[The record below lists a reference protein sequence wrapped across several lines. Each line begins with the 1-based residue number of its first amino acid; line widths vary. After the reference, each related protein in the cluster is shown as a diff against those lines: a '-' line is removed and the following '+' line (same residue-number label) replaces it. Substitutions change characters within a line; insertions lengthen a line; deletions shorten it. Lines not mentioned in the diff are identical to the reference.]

1 MKLIQLI
8 RPILP
13 LVPEVEKPRG
23 KIPFNEKITWTVC
36 ALFIYVVC
44 SNLPLYGI
52 QRAQTSDPFYWMR
65 VILASNRGTLM
76 ELGVSPLMTTG
87 MVLQL
92 LAGAKILDVDVK
104 SKEDRVL
111 FTAAQKIVG
120 LFVTLVQA
128 TLYVVSGMYGDVAS
142 IGVGNAIL
150 IVSQLTFAGFI
161 LLMLDEL
168 LQKGYGLGSGIS
180 LFIASHISETIVWKA
195 FSPTTINTGRGTE
208 FEGAVLAFFHLMV
221 VRSNK
226 LQAIREALYRQN
238 LPNLTNLAAT
248 LLIFALCIYMQGWR
262 VMLNIKSQRA
272 RGAEQK
278 YPIKLFYTS
287 NMPIILQT
295 ALVSNL
301 YFVSQMFYNQAP
313 NSPFVKLLGDWAV
326 DASESGAVANT
337 VPVGGL
343 AYYVSPP
350 ATFAAMLQ
358 DPFHALFYLMFTLTA
373 CAIFGRTW
381 TEVSG
386 SSVRDVARQFRENQ
400 IVMKGHRETATAK
413 VLGRYIPIAAAPGG
427 ICIGLLTVVADYMG
441 AIGSGTGIL
450 LTVTIIFEFQE
461 AFMKENASQYMA
473 MMGKQNMMM

>member
-1 MKLIQLI
+1 MKLIHLI
-8 RPILP
+8 RPILAGI
-13 LVPEVEKPRG
+13 PEVEKPRQ
-23 KIPFNEKITWTVC
+23 KVPLQEKITWTAC
-36 ALFIYVVC
+36 ALLVYVVC

-87 MVLQL
+87 MVMQL
-92 LAGAKILDVDVK
+92 LAGAKILDVDLK

-111 FTAAQKIVG
+111 FTAAQKVVG
-120 LFVTLVQA
+120 LLVTLVQA
-128 TLYVVSGMYGDVAS
+128 ALYVVSGMYGDVAS
-142 IGVGNAIL
+142 IGAGNAIL
-150 IVSQLTFAGFI
+150 IVAQLTFSGFI

-168 LQKGYGLGSGIS
+168 LQAGYGLGSGIS

-208 FEGAVLAFFHLMV
+208 FEGAVLAFFHLMY

-262 VMLNIKSQRA
+262 VMLAVKSQRA

-295 ALVSNL
+295 AFVSNL
-301 YFVSQMFYNQAP
+301 YFMSQMFYNQAP
-313 NSPFVKLLGDWAV
+313 NSPFVKLFGDWTP
-326 DASESGAVANT
+326 STLETGANA

-350 ATFAAMLQ
+350 ATFTAMLS

-373 CAIFGRTW
+373 CAIFARTW

-413 VLGRYIPIAAAPGG
+413 VLGRYIPIAAALGG
-427 ICIGLLTVVADYMG
+427 ICIGLLTVIADYMG

-473 MMGKQNMMM
+473 MMGKQGGMMM